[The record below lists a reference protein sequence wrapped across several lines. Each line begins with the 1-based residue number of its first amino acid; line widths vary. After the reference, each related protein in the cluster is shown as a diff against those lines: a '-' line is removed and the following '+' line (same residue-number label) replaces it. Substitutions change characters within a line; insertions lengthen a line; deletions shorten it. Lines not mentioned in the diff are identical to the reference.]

1 MEQVDGGGTDG
12 DEGDV
17 HPRADLKG
25 VHAVLWAVLHL
36 SVKFKLDAESTEFE
50 TYRVSPEKSTFR
62 NFRFWTVRNIMEH
75 LDQRDC

>member
-25 VHAVLWAVLHL
+25 VHAVLWAVLNL
-36 SVKFKLDAESTEFE
+36 SVKFKVDAESTEFE
-50 TYRVSPEKSTFR
+50 TYRVVPGKKYLSKFQ
-62 NFRFWTVRNIMEH
+62 V
-75 LDQRDC
+75 LDR

>member
-36 SVKFKLDAESTEFE
+36 SVKFKVDAE
-50 TYRVSPEKSTFR
+50 
-62 NFRFWTVRNIMEH
+62 
-75 LDQRDC
+75 

>member
-25 VHAVLWAVLHL
+25 VHAVLWTVLHL

-50 TYRVSPEKSTFR
+50 TYRVSPEISGFGP
-62 NFRFWTVRNIMEH
+62 
-75 LDQRDC
+75 

>member
-36 SVKFKLDAESTEFE
+36 SVKFKVDAESTE
-50 TYRVSPEKSTFR
+50 YMVSPEKKYLSKFQ
-62 NFRFWTVRNIMEH
+62 V
-75 LDQRDC
+75 LDC

>member
-25 VHAVLWAVLHL
+25 VHAVLWTVLHL
-36 SVKFKLDAESTEFE
+36 SVKFKVDAELTEFE

-62 NFRFWTVRNIMEH
+62 NFRF
-75 LDQRDC
+75 